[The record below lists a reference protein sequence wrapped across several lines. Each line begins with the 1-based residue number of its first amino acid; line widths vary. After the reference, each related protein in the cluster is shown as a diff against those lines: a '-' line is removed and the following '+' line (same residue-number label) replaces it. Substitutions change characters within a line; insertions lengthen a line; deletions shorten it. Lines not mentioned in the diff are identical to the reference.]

1 MRKVRESF
9 GPPTVPPATR
19 LFYGPE
25 LTLRG
30 LVLNGQRLEF
40 ENAARNFM
48 RLTAGEGYGSC
59 PYLYAWDGE
68 TWVRRGKVIH
78 SANSKEKEM
87 SQRISFSGLVAKF
100 SLREEELEVSHIDRA
115 RPELDLLDGR
125 RIELLPD
132 AAVLTQ
138 ADGVYATI
146 WAWDTL
152 EFAFQL
158 PGDLKPEAVTRST
171 LEITGYYQPYSTM
184 RIGHR

>member
-1 MRKVRESF
+1 
-9 GPPTVPPATR
+9 VPPSNPF
-19 LFYGPE
+19 FYGPE

-40 ENAARNFM
+40 ETAARNFM

-78 SANSKEKEM
+78 AANAKEKEM
-87 SQRISFSGLVAKF
+87 SQQISFAGPVSKF
-100 SLREEELEVSHIDRA
+100 RLREEELEVSHIDRA
-115 RPELDLLDGR
+115 RLALDFADGR
-125 RIELLPD
+125 RIELRPD
-132 AAVLTQ
+132 VEKLAE

-152 EFAFQL
+152 EFAFTL
-158 PGDLKPEAVTRST
+158 PPEVASEAVVRPT
-171 LEITGYYQPYSTM
+171 LEITGYYRPYSRM
-184 RIGHR
+184 LLGRR